1 MKRTYY
7 RVMERCDN
15 EECDTRRI
23 WSFEVEAAAY
33 GLIEYIKQNDPM
45 LPADLYVE
53 EFTVGGED
61 EATA

>member
-1 MKRTYY
+1 MKKTYY

-15 EECDTRRI
+15 EECDVRRV
-23 WSFEVEAAAY
+23 WSFEIESVAHD
-33 GLIEYIKQNDPM
+33 LIEFLVKNDPM
-45 LPADLYVE
+45 LPVDLYVE